1 MQITQALQE
10 VPPTMQ
16 EFQKGLKSYSDIN
29 RGRKEV
35 AEKFG
40 ERDGKAI
47 QQLRAIVSPGK
58 LPKYVNCTYVWPFL
72 KIAFNVHI

>member
-1 MQITQALQE
+1 
-10 VPPTMQ
+10 MQ
-16 EFQKGLKSYSDIN
+16 EFEKGLKSYSEIN
-29 RGRKEV
+29 GRRKEV

-58 LPKYVNCTYVWPFL
+58 HPKPFFSKMSTVVL
-72 KIAFNVHI
+72 KIAF

>member
-1 MQITQALQE
+1 
-10 VPPTMQ
+10 MQ
-16 EFQKGLKSYSDIN
+16 EFEKGLKSYSDIN

-58 LPKYVNCTYVWPFL
+58 LPKHSVREMSVAVL
-72 KIAFNVHI
+72 